1 MRILYVIGKS
11 QYDSTSVFMT
21 QMADRMAACGWQVTI
36 LDGRKEKEY
45 TEQRKAVI
53 KAEYDVIF
61 SINGMLLEEDSVLGK
76 ILLQKKDVLYCTY
89 LMDHPLIH
97 YERLKNQYPQVFVL
111 SPDRNH
117 VKFMDQYMKN
127 IYAEAFLPHGGCQN
141 SKCVPYKQRKYN
153 ITFMGSY
160 SDPGRN
166 MERIDRYPLQMAEM
180 MKKAVGRMT
189 DDPEM
194 TIEEALLQCLDFQ
207 KINVKDH
214 EFAQILSEFRE
225 VDRYVRSYFRD
236 KVIRVLVENGIVVD
250 VFGDGWDKFVT
261 THTECLKIHPAVG
274 YEESLELVGDSKIS
288 LNIMPWFK
296 DGAHDRIFSAMMC
309 GTVCLTDSSK
319 YLLEQLREQEN
330 VYFYSLKG
338 LKYLPL
344 KVHQILQNT
353 DKSVEVTENGK
364 KLAMREHTWAVRSA
378 ELMEYLQQVVN
389 GITDPQQEETVD
401 FRKKIIVQQS
411 ILIKNIDTTVL
422 HLHRQEYLYAMRIMQ
437 LILDDIGK
445 LLSIYEELE
454 GSMPDQKVLMEIL
467 NNLVEV
473 QETKDYVLLAD
484 ILQLQL
490 MSFLTQLQENF
501 ALDAPKKIKTLDG
514 YRIEP
519 TSVGSYTL
527 AMKGK
532 EHWMYLHS
540 NGNPYREAAEIASAW
555 FDREHYEYVVY
566 GLGLGYHIQALLDI
580 DESITVTVLEP
591 DENVICLAKEYGVID
606 QDDCNQRVRIISD
619 TDFHYLTMLSD
630 SLSKEQQFVVY
641 YPSMCVMKNE
651 YYKQQLEEYFIGYS
665 SAKTQETRLVGN
677 FVKNQSLFSK
687 EVTELSDRFCGRTVY
702 IIAAGPSLDGNMME
716 LKKVKKEDI
725 ILSTGTVLKKLL
737 KAGIMPDYVIVTDG
751 GKYTYPQTAELTEE
765 NIPLLYLSTVYYRIL
780 QEYPGDTYLIC
791 QEGFQKSEEYA
802 ADRQYPVYGTGGSV
816 TTTALEICIRMRCR
830 RIVFVGLD
838 LAYTNMQNH
847 ASGTSDVRNNAK
859 GNMIVK
865 DIYGCDIPTAKNL
878 HLYQKWIERRIQK
891 EDAAGIEFIDATQ
904 GGARIEGTEI
914 KDLDKV
920 ISP

>member
-97 YERLKNQYPQVFVL
+97 YERLKNQYPQIFVL

-127 IYAEAFLPHGGCQN
+127 IYAEAFLPHGGCQS

-180 MKKAVGRMT
+180 MKKAVERMT

-319 YLLEQLREQEN
+319 YLSEQLREQEN

-353 DKSVEVTENGK
+353 DKSVEVAENGK
-364 KLAMREHTWAVRSA
+364 KLAMQEHTWAARSD

-422 HLHRQEYLYAMRIMQ
+422 HLHRQEYLYAMRMMK

-454 GSMPDQKVLMEIL
+454 ESMPDQKVLMEIL

-501 ALDAPKKIKTLDG
+501 ALDAPKEIKTLDD

-519 TSVGSYTL
+519 TSAGSYTL

-630 SLSKEQQFVVY
+630 SLRKEQQFVVY

-751 GKYTYPQTAELTEE
+751 GKYTYPQTAELTEK

-802 ADRQYPVYGTGGSV
+802 AGRQYPVYGTGGSV

>member
-21 QMADRMAACGWQVTI
+21 QMADRMTACGWQVTI
-36 LDGRKEKEY
+36 LDGRKEEEY
-45 TEQRKAVI
+45 IEQRKVVI

-76 ILLQKKDVLYCTY
+76 ILLQKKDILYCTY
-89 LMDHPLIH
+89 LMDHPMIH
-97 YERLKNQYPQVFVL
+97 YERLKSLYPKIFVL

-117 VKFMDQYMKN
+117 VEFMDRYMKN
-127 IYAEAFLPHGGCQN
+127 IYAEAFLPHGGCR
-141 SKCVPYKQRKYN
+141 SDKYIPYAQRKYN

-160 SDPGRN
+160 SDPDRN
-166 MERIDRYPLQMAEM
+166 MERIDRYPLQMAEL

-194 TIEEALLQCLDFQ
+194 TIEEALLQCLNFH
-207 KINVKDH
+207 KINVQDH

-261 THTECLKIHPAVG
+261 THTECLRIHPAVG

-288 LNIMPWFK
+288 LNVMPWFK

-319 YLLEQLREQEN
+319 YLSEQLREQEN

-338 LKYLPL
+338 LKYLPA
-344 KVHQILQNT
+344 KVRRILQNT
-353 DKSVEVTENGK
+353 DKSAEVAEKGK
-364 KLAMREHTWAVRSA
+364 KLAMQEHTWAARA
-378 ELMEYLQQVVN
+378 DELMEYLQQVVN
-389 GITDPQQEETVD
+389 GETDSQQERVYD
-401 FRKKIIVQQS
+401 FRKKIIVPQS
-411 ILIKNIDTTVL
+411 ILIKKIDTTVS
-422 HLHRQEYLYAMRIMQ
+422 HLHRQEYLYAMRMMKS
-437 LILDDIGK
+437 ILDDIGK
-445 LLSIYEELE
+445 LLSVYEELQE
-454 GSMPDQKVLMEIL
+454 SMPDQNVLMEIL
-467 NNLVEV
+467 NNLVEA
-473 QETKDYVLLAD
+473 QEIKDYVLLAD

-501 ALDAPKKIKTLDG
+501 ALNDPTEVRTLDG

-519 TSVGSYTL
+519 TSAGCYTL
-527 AMKGK
+527 AMMGK

-540 NGNPYREAAEIASAW
+540 NGDPYKEAAEAASAW
-555 FDREHYEYVVY
+555 FDGEHYEYVVY

-580 DESITVTVLEP
+580 DELITVTVLEP
-591 DENVICLAKEYGVID
+591 DENVIRLAGEYGMTGQED
-606 QDDCNQRVRIISD
+606 WNQRVRIISD
-619 TDFHYLTMLSD
+619 TDFRYLIMLSD
-630 SLSKEQQFVVY
+630 SLRKEQQFVVY

-716 LKKVKKEDI
+716 LKKVKKGDI

-751 GKYTYPQTAELTEE
+751 GKYTYPQTAELSKK

-791 QEGFQKSEEYA
+791 QEGFRKSEEFA
-802 ADRQYPVYGTGGSV
+802 ASQQYPVYGTGGSV
-816 TTTALEICIRMRCR
+816 TTTALEICIRLGCR

-847 ASGTSDVRNNAK
+847 ASGTADVRNNAK

-865 DIYGCDIPTAKNL
+865 DIYGHDIPTAKNL

-891 EDAAGIEFIDATQ
+891 EDAVGIEFIDATQ
-904 GGARIEGTEI
+904 GGARIGGTEI
-914 KDLDKV
+914 RDLNKV
-920 ISP
+920 ISQ

>member
-45 TEQRKAVI
+45 TEQRNAVI

-97 YERLKNQYPQVFVL
+97 YERLKNQYPKIFVL

-117 VKFMDQYMKN
+117 VEFMNRYMKN
-127 IYAEAFLPHGGCQN
+127 IYAEAFLPHGGCRS
-141 SKCVPYKQRKYN
+141 SKCIPYVQRKYN

-160 SDPGRN
+160 SDPGTN
-166 MERIDRYPLQMAEM
+166 LDRIDRYPLQMAEM
-180 MKKAVGRMT
+180 MKKAVGTMT
-189 DDPEM
+189 DDPE
-194 TIEEALLQCLDFQ
+194 TIIEEALLKCLDFQ
-207 KINVKDH
+207 NINVKDH

-261 THTECLKIHPAVG
+261 AHTECLRIHPAVG

-288 LNIMPWFK
+288 LNVMPWFK

-319 YLLEQLREQEN
+319 YLSEQFREQEN
-330 VYFYSLKG
+330 IYFYSLKG
-338 LKYLPL
+338 LKYLPS
-344 KVHQILQNT
+344 KVHQILLNT
-353 DKSVEVTENGK
+353 DKSAEVAANGK
-364 KLAMREHTWAVRSA
+364 KLAMQEHTWEARSD
-378 ELMEYLQQVVN
+378 EVMDYLQQVVN
-389 GITDPQQEETVD
+389 GITDSQQEETVD

-454 GSMPDQKVLMEIL
+454 ESMPDQKVLMEIL

-501 ALDAPKKIKTLDG
+501 ALDAPKEIKTLDG

-519 TSVGSYTL
+519 TSVGGYTL

-606 QDDCNQRVRIISD
+606 QGDWNQRVRIVSD
-619 TDFHYLTMLSD
+619 ADFHYLTMLSD
-630 SLSKEQQFVVY
+630 SLRKEQQFVVY

-651 YYKQQLEEYFIGYS
+651 YYKQQLEEYFIEYS
-665 SAKTQETRLVGN
+665 SAKTQETRLLGN

-687 EVTELSDRFCGRTVY
+687 EVTELSDKFCGKTVY

-716 LKKVKKEDI
+716 LKKVKDGDI

-737 KAGIMPDYVIVTDG
+737 KAGIIPDYVIITDG
-751 GKYTYPQTAELTEE
+751 GKYTYPQTAELTEK

-791 QEGFQKSEEYA
+791 QEGFRKSEEYA
-802 ADRQYPVYGTGGSV
+802 TGRQYPVYGTGGSV
-816 TTTALEICIRMRCR
+816 TTTALEVCIRMKCR

-847 ASGTSDVRNNAK
+847 ASGTSYVRYNAK

-878 HLYQKWIERRIQK
+878 HLYQKWIECRIQK

>member
-261 THTECLKIHPAVG
+261 AHTECLRIHPAVG

-288 LNIMPWFK
+288 LNVMPWFK

-309 GTVCLTDSSK
+309 GTVCLTDGSK
-319 YLLEQLREQEN
+319 YLSEQFREQEN
-330 VYFYSLKG
+330 IYFYSLKG
-338 LKYLPL
+338 LKYLPS
-344 KVHQILQNT
+344 KVHQILLNT
-353 DKSVEVTENGK
+353 DKSAEVAANGK
-364 KLAMREHTWAVRSA
+364 KLAMQEHTWEARADEV
-378 ELMEYLQQVVN
+378 MNYLQQVVN
-389 GITDPQQEETVD
+389 GITDSQQEKVSD
-401 FRKKIIVQQS
+401 FRKKIIAPQS
-411 ILIKNIDTTVL
+411 ILIKNIDAAVS
-422 HLHRQEYLYAMRIMQ
+422 HLHRQEYLYAMRMMQ

-454 GSMPDQKVLMEIL
+454 ESMPDQKVLMEIL
-467 NNLVEV
+467 NNLVEA

-501 ALDAPKKIKTLDG
+501 ALNVPTQIKTLEG
-514 YRIEP
+514 YRIEL
-519 TSVGSYTL
+519 TSAGSYTL
-527 AMKGK
+527 AMRGK

-540 NGNPYREAAEIASAW
+540 NGNPYREAAEIASVW

-580 DESITVTVLEP
+580 DESIIVTVLEP

-606 QDDCNQRVRIISD
+606 QDDCNQRVRIILD

-630 SLSKEQQFVVY
+630 SLRKEQQFVVY

-751 GKYTYPQTAELTEE
+751 GKYTYPQTAELTEK

-791 QEGFQKSEEYA
+791 QEGFRKSEEYA
-802 ADRQYPVYGTGGSV
+802 TGRQYPVYGTGGSV

-847 ASGTSDVRNNAK
+847 ASGTSYVRNNAK